1 MKAQCFLVTVL
12 FLVVSSATS
21 IVGCKYDVA
30 EPLWDKPFSVSTA
43 SPTIT
48 AIAPADSATPGI
60 NTITIYGTNFAG
72 AIDTSVIHGVN
83 IDTAIAYNGVS
94 FTGPTTTVSADVIE
108 ITSTSIK
115 IRRPNLVGDSC
126 TVKVAPSNAL
136 LSARFGPYKIAQVT
150 EKYGSFLD
158 NVPLSVV
165 AVDNSENLYVVY
177 TSSFVVY
184 KVTPDGAKSA
194 VGTVARVPTDARIGP
209 DGNLYLPGNNRSI
222 DKVDVQ
228 AKTVSTWIQLPQGRI
243 VKFGDFDANGYFYTA
258 GTRSQLVI
266 ITPNLTVTQ
275 TGLHATDDIQGVRI
289 YNGYV
294 YLLVKAP
301 TGTTPS
307 LAIWRH
313 SIDSV
318 AINGHVGAAQ
328 LMYNLDGTP
337 AASSTI
343 KAFSFSADG
352 TLYLG
357 IDAPNPLLFLDP
369 TTSQLDYLY
378 KGIVPP
384 YCKNFYWGTGNF
396 LYMISGNASPAQEWT
411 VYRVNIGTTGAPYY

>member
-1 MKAQCFLVTVL
+1 M
-12 FLVVSSATS
+12 
-21 IVGCKYDVA
+21 
-30 EPLWDKPFSVSTA
+30 
-43 SPTIT
+43 
-48 AIAPADSATPGI
+48 
-60 NTITIYGTNFAG
+60 TIYGTNFNG
-72 AIDTSVIHGVN
+72 TIDTSAIHGPN
-83 IDTAIAYNGVS
+83 ADTTIAYNGIYFS
-94 FTGPTTTVSADVIE
+94 NSSTTVSADVIE
-108 ITSTSIK
+108 LTATSIK
-115 IRRPNLVGDSC
+115 IRRPNLAGDSC

-136 LSARFGPYKIAQVT
+136 VSAKFGPYKIAQVA

-158 NVPLSVV
+158 NVSLSVV
-165 AVDNSENLYVVY
+165 AVDNSENVYVVY

-184 KVTPDGAKSA
+184 QVTPGGVKSA
-194 VGTVARVPTDARIGP
+194 LGSVARVPTDARIGP

-222 DKVDVQ
+222 DVVNVQ

-266 ITPNLTVTQ
+266 IAPNLAVTQ
-275 TGLHATDDIQGVRI
+275 TGLHATDDIQGVRV

-313 SIDSV
+313 SLDSV
-318 AINGHVGAAQ
+318 AINGHLGAAQ
-328 LMYNLDGTP
+328 MVYNLDGML

-343 KAFSFSADG
+343 KAFTFSADG

-357 IDAPNPLLFLDP
+357 TDAPNPLLFLDP
-369 TTSQLDYLY
+369 ATSQLDYLY

-384 YCKNFYWGTGNF
+384 YCKHFYWGTGNY
-396 LYMISGNASPAQEWT
+396 LYMISGNASPSQEWT
-411 VYRVNIGTTGAPYY
+411 VYRVNVGTTGAPYY